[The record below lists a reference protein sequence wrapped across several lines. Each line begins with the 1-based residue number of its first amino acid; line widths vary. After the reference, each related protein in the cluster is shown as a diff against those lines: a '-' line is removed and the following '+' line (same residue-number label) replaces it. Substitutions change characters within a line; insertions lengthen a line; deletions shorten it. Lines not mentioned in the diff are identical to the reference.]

1 MQILAKELMFYT
13 FSSVAVIYNMEI
25 VATFKKST
33 RIKIEA
39 LNIFNLNSFLLFV
52 FILGKENLP
61 PTTNYFSLKVGK
73 LCLWK
78 AW

>member
-1 MQILAKELMFYT
+1 MQILAKKLMFYT
-13 FSSVAVIYNMEI
+13 FSSVAVIYNLEI

-73 LCLWK
+73 LRLWK